1 MKGGEHMD
9 WLPFDENEEEMSSS
23 KKTSSENIFEEER
36 EVDYWEVNGNSIGIS
51 AFTEALI
58 EALCK

>member
-1 MKGGEHMD
+1 MD